1 MISVAKEERILETGS
16 IDLYDSFKGQ
26 IDKEG
31 NIVSSLKMDVLR
43 KKESSKLVN
52 LNGSIKSELKGKWD
66 KTFDVILKL
75 EKKSNL

>member
-1 MISVAKEERILETGS
+1 MSVAKEERILETGS

-66 KTFDVILKL
+66 KAFDVILKL
-75 EKKSNL
+75 EKKK